1 MRKWDQRSHFFFE
14 RQGLGGRSAPTGRCV
29 ARLTEELTARLRRL
43 ARSEGMELVAV
54 EVGGT
59 PRRPRLRL
67 VLDRRE
73 GSITLHDCEMVS
85 RQASLLLDEA
95 DPFPG
100 PYTLEVSS
108 PGLDRK
114 LYGPE
119 DYERFCGQA
128 VRVKM
133 RPGAGGKR
141 VHEGFLLASQAGVI
155 HLRTASG
162 EEIAIPEEG
171 VLEARLDPFLKERLT
186 KHGERA
192 RKRERERGGAKRER
206 R

>member
-1 MRKWDQRSHFFFE
+1 
-14 RQGLGGRSAPTGRCV
+14 
-29 ARLTEELTARLRRL
+29 
-43 ARSEGMELVAV
+43 MELVAV

-73 GSITLHDCEMVS
+73 GSVTLNDCEIVS

-119 DYERFCGQA
+119 DYERFRGHA

-133 RPGAGGKR
+133 RPGAGSSR
-141 VHEGFLLASQAGVI
+141 VMEGFLLGLEAGVV
-155 HLRTASG
+155 HLRMASG
-162 EEIAIPEEG
+162 EEIGIPEEG
-171 VLEARLDPFLKERLT
+171 VFEARLDPFLEERLT
-186 KHGERA
+186 RQGERP
-192 RKRERERGGAKRER
+192 RRRERDRAKRER
-206 R
+206 Q